1 MNYFKCGLPALLALA
16 ACGPTDEGLFE
27 AAEGWVGPSSIEL
40 QSNTIKGRF
49 QLTNQNPEILAVL
62 DSIPANQRWAFVNAT
77 STSPTGYTGNTSSL
91 NSTVRQF
98 DFEMSVEA
106 GAGGDTGVAY
116 TLQGMTNRTDI
127 NHGGAIIYRFTS
139 VNGVQVRPRSV
150 QPDPTEVN
158 VQECA
163 GVIRFVWGT
172 DNTCTTRVNVTN
184 ASLAGYSGLVFTSA
198 GGHAFLRGGTSGSS
212 RLVYQVGNVNYE
224 RLNVPWNAQCDQ
236 IEQVCIPVDSAA
248 ELGGIKGPWDVPN
261 EPVTISRRIWA
272 HGGPAGNQGAQGSN
286 QPWAPISAPETWWTL
301 WGLPAGNYG
310 VRGEGYVRRGRELT
324 GFGTDDVLTTFLAG
338 QTTVLST
345 VVDGEVRYPF
355 VMRPAYIEGSIRLT
369 DPYIAANPGAI
380 SSLQSLYFEADHDRN
395 GDGIPDYWRFDGLS
409 VTPPRPATQLKATA
423 GSPISW
429 TSFPHS
435 FSAPTGELSSGY
447 EQLLLN
453 AYDRPGNWL
462 QEHLQLGFW
471 SFGPHTQL
479 RPTDPDYDP
488 VRFRY
493 GWLQLRQLR
502 DRQLLAPGQR
512 IRVDHEYCFNE
523 VQLQYNSEVT
533 PLYNP
538 YVNLTGGFLGTD
550 WRGMAAN
557 YQLMKE
563 SKFYGTPAV
572 WGVPTSEAVT
582 YAKRT
587 GSISFAVP
595 QGSYTLS
602 PGATMVNS
610 DGTTTDATFQ
620 GIQVT
625 LGCGQ
630 RLKLV
635 PPLTVL
641 VDPQAECAIGPAT
654 TVSGRVRS
662 SPAVVDRIWYRV
674 GDGPEITVCT
684 HCGVDPTFNFV
695 APLGACLN
703 TVKVFAFTD
712 GMPEAA
718 EGFQQIVWDDPA
730 DGPSCPGTTCVNRPP
745 VARCS
750 NRVVSADAACR
761 GDASVNDGSYDPD
774 DGAVTCVQTPN
785 GPYALGRNRVT
796 LECTDAQGLKASCD
810 ATVTVRDDSPPVLTC
825 PSVPALQCS
834 NGGAVASYSP
844 VASDRCSAV
853 TTSCTPTSGAT
864 FPLGTTGVTCTAT
877 DTAGNQAS
885 CSFPVVVE
893 DTQPPSIA
901 CPAPVTAECTGNGG
915 AMVTLGPA
923 MATDA
928 CTEANVSG
936 PGPAWYPVGT
946 TPVTFTATD
955 TSGNP
960 ASCTTSVTVTDSVPP
975 AVEVTGLGGIWPPD
989 HELRTVRLDECGIV
1003 VRDGCSGAVVPSA
1016 ARITCVS
1023 SDEPLNDRG
1032 DGSTA
1037 PDIVLVDDRT
1047 VMLRAERQ
1055 GSGDGRVYR
1064 IHFTVDDGHGNQTE
1078 AVCVAAV
1085 PHDLRGG
1092 APGEDSGEAYRV
1104 CR

>member
-1 MNYFKCGLPALLALA
+1 MNYFKCSLLAFLALA

-27 AAEGWVGPSSIEL
+27 FAEGWVGPSSIEL
-40 QSNTIKGRF
+40 QSNTIRGTYR
-49 QLTNQNPEILAVL
+49 LTNENPEILAVL
-62 DSIPANQRWAFVNAT
+62 DSIPADQRWAFVIAT
-77 STSPTGYTGNTSSL
+77 SSSPTGYAGNTSSL

-106 GAGGDTGVAY
+106 GAGGDNGVTYA
-116 TLQGMTNRTDI
+116 LRGMTNRASN
-127 NHGGAIIYRFTS
+127 NHGGYVIYPFAS
-139 VNGVQVRPRSV
+139 VTGVQVQPRSV
-150 QPDPTEVN
+150 QPAPTEVN

-163 GVIRFVWGT
+163 GVIRFIWGT
-172 DNTCTTRVNVTN
+172 DDSCSTRVLPK
-184 ASLAGYSGLVFTSA
+184 SAGIPGGRGLYFTEA
-198 GGHAFLRGGTSGSS
+198 GGHLFVPAGQPGPS
-212 RLVYQVGNVNYE
+212 RIVYQVGGANYDLAIE
-224 RLNVPWNAQCDQ
+224 HPWVAQCDQ
-236 IEQVCIPVDSAA
+236 VWQICTKVDPPW
-248 ELGGIKGPWDVPN
+248 ELGGLTGPWDVPT
-261 EPVTISRRIWA
+261 EQVIAKPLIIVHDGPVWNGRTL
-272 HGGPAGNQGAQGSN
+272 N
-286 QPWAPISAPETWWTL
+286 APELRAPVAEPAKWWTAG
-301 WGLPAGNYG
+301 GLPAGNYW
-310 VRGEGYVRRGRELT
+310 VRSGGSLRRGREFT
-324 GFGTDDVLTTFLAG
+324 GFGTTDVPATIVTG
-338 QTTVLST
+338 QILPVSKI
-345 VVDGEVRYPF
+345 VDGRVLYPF
-355 VMRPAYIEGSIRLT
+355 VMQPAYLEGSLRLT
-369 DPYIAANPGAI
+369 DPYVAANPGAT
-380 SSLQSLYFEADHDRN
+380 STLQSLFFEADHDSN
-395 GDGIPDYWRFDGLS
+395 GDGIPNYPGFGGLGER
-409 VTPPRPATQLKATA
+409 PPRPNTQLSAQVSAA
-423 GSPISW
+423 GSS
-429 TSFPHS
+429 TSFAHTFDAS
-435 FSAPTGELSSGY
+435 TSELSSGY
-447 EQLLLN
+447 EQLLLD
-453 AYDRPGNWL
+453 AYDTPQKWL
-462 QEHLQLGFW
+462 QFLQLGFW
-471 SFGPHTQL
+471 TFGSTSKIKPS
-479 RPTDPDYDP
+479 DPGYDP

-493 GWLQLRQLR
+493 GWLQLRQQRTWQVLS
-502 DRQLLAPGQR
+502 PGQR
-512 IRVDHEYCFNE
+512 DRVDHEYCFNE
-523 VQLQYNSEVT
+523 VQLQYTSEVT
-533 PLYNP
+533 RLYNP
-538 YVNLTGGFLGTD
+538 LVNLTGKFIGTD
-550 WRGMAAN
+550 WRGATAN
-557 YQLMKE
+557 YTVGGR
-563 SKFYGTPAV
+563 FYGTPAV
-572 WGVPTSEAVT
+572 WGPPTSEAIT
-582 YAKRT
+582 YSQRA

-595 QGSYTLS
+595 QGSYTLA

-610 DGTTTDATFQ
+610 DGTVTDATFQ
-620 GIQVT
+620 PIQVT

-641 VDPQAECAIGPAT
+641 LDPQSECAIGPAT

-703 TVKVFAFTD
+703 TVKVFAYTE

-745 VARCS
+745 VARCT
-750 NRVVSADAACR
+750 NRVVSAAAACR

-774 DGAVTCVQTPN
+774 GGDVTCVQTPE

-796 LECTDAQGLKASCD
+796 LECTDGQGLKASCD

-825 PSVPALQCS
+825 PSAPALQCT

-844 VASDRCSAV
+844 AASDRCSLV
-853 TTSCTPTSGAT
+853 TTACTPAAGST

-877 DTAGNQAS
+877 DAAGNQAR

-901 CPAPVTAECTGNGG
+901 CPAPATAECTGNGG

-923 MATDA
+923 MATDS
-928 CTEANVSG
+928 CTEASVSG

-960 ASCTTSVTVTDSVPP
+960 ASCTTSVTVTDSAPP

-1003 VRDGCSGAVVPSA
+1003 VRDGCSGTAVPSA

-1037 PDIVLVDDRT
+1037 PDIVMVDART

-1064 IHFTVDDGHGNQTE
+1064 IHFTVDDGHGNQSE